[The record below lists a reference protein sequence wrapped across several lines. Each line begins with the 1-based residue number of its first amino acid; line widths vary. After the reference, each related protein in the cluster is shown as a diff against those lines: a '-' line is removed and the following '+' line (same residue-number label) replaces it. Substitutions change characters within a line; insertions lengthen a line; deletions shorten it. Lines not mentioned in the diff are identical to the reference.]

1 MLTDHERVLADLK
14 AHLLNKDSHGRREL
28 LTKIGELEAQ
38 HQVDEGVLERAF
50 RVRGNKLTEELL
62 RDGRDSAAV
71 GAAGAN
77 GNGS

>member
-14 AHLLNKDSHGRREL
+14 VHLQSKDSHGRREL
-28 LTKIGELEAQ
+28 LTTIGELEAK

-50 RVRGNKLTEELL
+50 RVRGNKLSADLL
-62 RDGRDSAAV
+62 RDGREPDAV